1 MLLLPPVLGVEDE
14 YIFVI
19 DRSGSMEGA
28 DMRDA
33 AQALALFTSA
43 LPEGSKFNIIGFGST
58 YETVSGSIT
67 LVFPFERKL
76 HETDPLF
83 IDKSFYFLFL
93 DCSHLAIS
101 RGY

>member
-1 MLLLPPVLGVEDE
+1 MISMCALPTVSDVEDE

-43 LPEGSKFNIIGFGST
+43 LPEGSRFNIIGFGST
-58 YETVSGSIT
+58 YETVSSSIT
-67 LVFPFERKL
+67 LVSLLPI
-76 HETDPLF
+76 H
-83 IDKSFYFLFL
+83 
-93 DCSHLAIS
+93 
-101 RGY
+101 